1 MMTMS
6 RRTFLKGSAGT
17 LAAIAL
23 AAGAGVGTS
32 VFEAS
37 AAAED
42 NTVWKPAFCGF
53 CHFPACATKVKVVNG
68 VAVEIMGDENS
79 ETNQGRL
86 CLRGMSALNNLYNP
100 YRVKA
105 PMKRTNPEK
114 GLDIDPGWVEIS
126 WEEAMNTVADKLKAA
141 MKQDPRSVL
150 ITGGFGVEESFRV
163 APAQATFGT
172 PNFLT
177 SPGTLCPEHFNQLH
191 LNGQMLDRIDL
202 EYVDYVVEI
211 GRTMGSDWCATSAA
225 HSSHYADALEK
236 GVTFVTVN
244 PYCTHSAQR
253 GEWVPIMPGTDTAFG
268 LALLNTIIYEI
279 GVYDEHFMKIRSN
292 APYLIDP
299 SSQTIK
305 GRKVYKQSYL
315 RDADGKPLAW
325 DEELKKAVPF
335 DSSKG
340 ETYALLGT
348 YEVEGK
354 TVQTAFQILKDYI
367 KTFTPEW
374 AEPITTIPAA
384 KIREIASNL
393 IKYARIGSTINIE
406 GFEFPY
412 RPSCIFMGRGMASHM
427 LGVEA
432 AKALGTVNLLL
443 GNLDVPGGIQGTA
456 NANWYTLNPDK
467 DGILE
472 ARGIMSNQVTGE
484 DIVFPPT
491 TIDMGSFYPM
501 RHAAIPLAWK
511 AIIDP
516 QKYHIN
522 YPVNVMMVHGSDP
535 IGSAAT
541 GPQVVEAFKK
551 IPFVFSVAYHF
562 DLPTQ
567 FADILLAESS
577 LLEKDALYRVFR
589 NEKEVTHHSRGL
601 MGTLVRR
608 PVVENVYNTRI
619 PENIVADLAEMLGR
633 LPAFNGSCNEA
644 GPKRLFNQVSSTM
657 APSLTAE
664 YALEPNKKYT
674 WREYI
679 ERKIS
684 SDYGPDAI
692 AEFDKCAFKP
702 FRLSLKESYNYY
714 YVPDNAIRL
723 PVYYERMV
731 RNGEK
736 MMQQLKDF
744 NVTVPNQD
752 MDHIYSHYSG
762 MPVWYDNAGYETTE
776 EYPFKAVNWKVH
788 YGVNNTGGLYENA
801 YIQEI
806 IDYSNPHVRY
816 VQVPAAAATELG
828 IAEGDTVVVES
839 RWGKTQGK
847 AHLSQFMHPKC
858 IGIPGNFGR
867 RTLYMN
873 PLKNPGVHFNSLLT
887 VDETTINPISLSLES
902 SPQVK
907 IYTI

>member
-1 MMTMS
+1 MMKMS

-23 AAGAGVGTS
+23 SAGTGAS
-32 VFEAS
+32 INAFEAS
-37 AAAED
+37 AASEEA
-42 NTVWKPAFCGF
+42 VWKNSFCAF
-53 CHFPACATKVKVVNG
+53 CHFPGCATKVKVVNG
-68 VAVEIMGDENS
+68 VAVEIMGDKNS

-86 CLRGMSALNNLYNP
+86 CLRGMSTLNNLYNP

-114 GLDIDPGWVEIS
+114 GLDIDPGWVEIT
-126 WEEAMNTVADKLKAA
+126 WEEALDIVASKLKAA
-141 MKQDPRSVL
+141 MDEDPRSIL
-150 ITGGFGVEESFRV
+150 ISGGFGVEESFRV
-163 APAQATFGT
+163 APAQAVFGT
-172 PNFLT
+172 PNYLT

-202 EYVDYVVEI
+202 EYVDYIVEI
-211 GRTMGSDWCATSAA
+211 GRTMGSDWCATSAN
-225 HSSHYADALEK
+225 HSSHYADALERGAK
-236 GVTFVTVN
+236 FVTVN

-253 GEWVPIMPGTDTAFG
+253 GEWVPIMPGTDTALGF
-268 LALLNTIIYEI
+268 ALLYTIIHEI
-279 GVYDEHFMKIRSN
+279 GVYDEHFMKVRSN
-292 APYLIDP
+292 APYLVDP
-299 SSQTIK
+299 SFEMIK
-305 GRKVYKQSYL
+305 GRKVYKQGYI
-315 RDADGKPLAW
+315 RNADGKPLVW
-325 DEELKKAVPF
+325 DEVLNQAVPF
-335 DSSKG
+335 DSSMG
-340 ETYALLGT
+340 ESYALLGT

-354 TVQTAFQILKDYI
+354 TVTTSFQVLKDYV
-367 KTFTPEW
+367 KEYTPEW

-384 KIREIASNL
+384 KVREIARDLVSH
-393 IKYARIGSTINIE
+393 ARIGSTINIE

-456 NANWYTLNPDK
+456 NANWYTLNADQ

-472 ARGIMSNQVTGE
+472 ARGIMANQVTGE
-484 DIVFPPT
+484 DIVYPPAT
-491 TIDMGSFYPM
+491 VDMGGFYPM

-511 AIIDP
+511 TINDP
-516 QKYHIN
+516 EKYHIG
-522 YPVNVMMVHGSDP
+522 YPINVMMVHGADP
-535 IGSAAT
+535 LGSGAT
-541 GPQVVEAFKK
+541 CQEVIEALKK
-551 IPFVFSVAYHF
+551 IPFTFSVAYHY

-589 NEKEVTHHSRGL
+589 NEKEVTHQTRGL
-601 MGTLVRR
+601 MGTMVRR
-608 PVVENVYNTRI
+608 PAVDNVYNTRI
-619 PENIVADLAEMLGR
+619 PEDILADLAERLGR
-633 LPAFNGSCNEA
+633 LPAFSGACNDNGPRS
-644 GPKRLFNQVSSTM
+644 LFSAVSPTM
-657 APSLTAE
+657 AAGLTPE

-674 WREYI
+674 WREFI
-679 ERKIS
+679 DRKIS
-684 SDYGPDAI
+684 SDFGPEAI

-702 FRLSLKESYNYY
+702 FRLPLKETYNYY

-736 MMQQLKDF
+736 MMQQLKEF

-762 MPVWYDNAGYETTE
+762 MPVWYDNAGFETTE

-801 YIQEI
+801 YVQEI
-806 IDYSNPHVRY
+806 IDHSNSY
-816 VQVPAAAATELG
+816 VKCVWVPASAAADLG
-828 IAEGDTVVVES
+828 IQEGDTVVVES
-839 RWGKTQGK
+839 RFGKTQGK

-867 RTLYMN
+867 RTGYMN
-873 PLKNPGVHFNSLLT
+873 PLKNTGVHFNSLLT
-887 VDETTINPISLSLES
+887 VDESTLNPISLSLES
-902 SPQVK
+902 SPQIKVYK
-907 IYTI
+907 I